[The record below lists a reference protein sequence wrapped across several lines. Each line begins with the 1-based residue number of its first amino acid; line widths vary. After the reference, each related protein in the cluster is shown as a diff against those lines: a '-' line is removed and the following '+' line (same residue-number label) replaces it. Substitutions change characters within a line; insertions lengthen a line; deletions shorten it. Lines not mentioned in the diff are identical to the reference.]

1 MILFSICTIINV
13 ILSTIKSLITI
24 KGSKLAAALINAL
37 TYGFYTYV
45 ILLTSDAALSI
56 EGKMAVTAAANFIG
70 VYLVKLLEE
79 KARKEML
86 WKIESTIKHDE
97 KILYALRDQLELAD
111 IPFNW
116 IDINKYFIVN
126 CFCATQ
132 EQSAKPKTL
141 LYTVGAK
148 YFEKKKKNL

>member
-13 ILSTIKSLITI
+13 ILSTVKSLITI

-116 IDINKYFIVN
+116 IDINKYFIIN

-132 EQSAKPKTL
+132 GQSAKAKTIL
-141 LYTVGAK
+141 DAVGAK
-148 YFEKKKKNL
+148 YFVSETKNL

>member
-13 ILSTIKSLITI
+13 ILSTVKSLITI

-79 KARKEML
+79 KARKDML

-116 IDINKYFIVN
+116 IDINKYFIIN

-132 EQSAKPKTL
+132 KQSTKAKTIL
-141 LYTVGAK
+141 DAVGAK
-148 YFEKKKKNL
+148 YFVSETKNL

>member
-1 MILFSICTIINV
+1 MFLFAICTIINV
-13 ILSTIKSLITI
+13 ILSTLKSLITI
-24 KGSKLAAALINAL
+24 KGSKLAAAIANAI

-45 ILLTSDAALSI
+45 IILTSDAALST
-56 EGKMAVTAAANFIG
+56 EGKMIVTAAANFIG

-79 KARKEML
+79 KARKDML

-97 KILYALRDQLELAD
+97 KVLYALRYQLELID

-116 IDINKYFIVN
+116 IDIDKYYIVN

-132 EQSAKPKTL
+132 KQSAQAKTIL
-141 LYTVGAK
+141 DAVGAK
-148 YFEKKKKNL
+148 YFVSETKNL

>member
-13 ILSTIKSLITI
+13 ILSTVKSLITV

-132 EQSAKPKTL
+132 EQSAKAKTIL
-141 LYTVGAK
+141 DTVGAK
-148 YFEKKKKNL
+148 YFVSETKNL

>member
-1 MILFSICTIINV
+1 MVLFAICTIVNV
-13 ILSTIKSLITI
+13 ILSTLKSLIMI
-24 KGSKLAAALINAL
+24 KGSKLAAAVANAI

-45 ILLTSDAALSI
+45 IILTSDADIST
-56 EGKMAVTAAANFIG
+56 EGKMLITAAANFVG

-97 KILYALRDQLELAD
+97 KVLYALRDQLELAD

-116 IDINKYFIVN
+116 IDINKYFIIN

-132 EQSAKPKTL
+132 EQSAKAKAIL
-141 LYTVGAK
+141 NAVGAK
-148 YFEKKKKNL
+148 YFVSETKNL

>member
-13 ILSTIKSLITI
+13 ILSTVKSLITI

-79 KARKEML
+79 KARKDML

-116 IDINKYFIVN
+116 IDINKYFIIN
-126 CFCATQ
+126 CF
-132 EQSAKPKTL
+132 
-141 LYTVGAK
+141 
-148 YFEKKKKNL
+148 

>member
-13 ILSTIKSLITI
+13 ILSTVKSLITI

-79 KARKEML
+79 KARKDML

-116 IDINKYFIVN
+116 IDINKYFIIN

-132 EQSAKPKTL
+132 EQSAKAETIL
-141 LYTVGAK
+141 DAVGAK
-148 YFEKKKKNL
+148 YFVSETKNL

>member
-13 ILSTIKSLITI
+13 ILSTVKSLITV

-45 ILLTSDAALSI
+45 ILLTSDAAFSI

-116 IDINKYFIVN
+116 IDINKYFIIN

-132 EQSAKPKTL
+132 EQSAKAKIIL
-141 LYTVGAK
+141 DAVGAK
-148 YFEKKKKNL
+148 YFVSETKNL

>member
-13 ILSTIKSLITI
+13 ILSTVKSLITI

-45 ILLTSDAALSI
+45 ILLTSDDALSI

-116 IDINKYFIVN
+116 IDINKYFIIN
-126 CFCATQ
+126 CF
-132 EQSAKPKTL
+132 
-141 LYTVGAK
+141 
-148 YFEKKKKNL
+148 

>member
-13 ILSTIKSLITI
+13 ILSTVKSLITI

-132 EQSAKPKTL
+132 EQSVKAKTIL
-141 LYTVGAK
+141 DAVGAK
-148 YFEKKKKNL
+148 YFVSETKTL

>member
-13 ILSTIKSLITI
+13 ILSTVKSLITI

-79 KARKEML
+79 KARKDML

-132 EQSAKPKTL
+132 EQSAKAKAIL
-141 LYTVGAK
+141 DAVGAK
-148 YFEKKKKNL
+148 YFVSETKTL